1 MEFNLASRETIFS
14 SLMPNG
20 IGAEIGVDAGDFSES
35 ILQNAKPKLLYLI
48 DCWETQSV
56 EAYGHDPAN
65 KIQRLK
71 DHAYNQVF
79 RRFLA
84 FDSVRV
90 IKGYSEFVSTLFPDG
105 FFDWLYIDANHLQC
119 YADLKVW
126 WPKVK
131 LGGYMMGHD
140 YVKGGVGDFITVAD
154 DVDKFVAEM
163 NLQMLLTDDVSYKN
177 YIIQKV

>member
-1 MEFNLASRETIFS
+1 MEFDLASRETIFE
-14 SLMPNG
+14 SLAPGG
-20 IGAEIGVDAGDFSES
+20 IGAEIGVASGDFSES
-35 ILQNAKPKLLYLI
+35 ILHNAKPKLLYLI

-56 EAYGHDPAN
+56 EVYGHDPAN
-65 KIQRLK
+65 KIQRLE
-71 DHAYNQVF
+71 DHAYSQVF
-79 RRFLA
+79 GRFLER
-84 FDSVRV
+84 DDVRM

-105 FFDWLYIDANHLQC
+105 YFDWLYIDANHLQC
-119 YADLKVW
+119 YADLVAW

-140 YVKGGVGDFITVAD
+140 YVTGGVGDFITVAV
-154 DVDKFVAEM
+154 DVDKFIAEM

>member
-126 WPKVK
+126 WPKVRS
-131 LGGYMMGHD
+131 GGILAGHD
-140 YVKGGVGDFITVAD
+140 YLAMELGVNRAVTEFS
-154 DVDKFVAEM
+154 DKRK
-163 NLQMLLTDDVSYKN
+163 L
-177 YIIQKV
+177 KVHVVIEHQQDSSFWIRKP